1 MDSIRGVGMMDF
13 SGIKE
18 LTIGGV
24 KLKELSIGG
33 VKVWQS
39 GRLPAGYTELEY
51 IEATGTQYID
61 TGVIGRSGVSAEVSI
76 SIVSPI
82 PSAGIG
88 IISSTNGSQRS
99 YVEANAASPSFKW
112 MFGSNA
118 NYNMEAQTWEYDT
131 QYELDID
138 WGATKSTMYVNNSL
152 HMTLSHTSFN
162 NGYSLYLLARNNSGS
177 PTKMGKVKLYYT
189 KIYEDGT
196 LARDFVPAKYRDG
209 TVGMFDLVTG
219 RFFTNAGTGEFT
231 AGGVVA

>member
-1 MDSIRGVGMMDF
+1 MMDF

-39 GRLPAGYTELEY
+39 GRLPAGYTEVEY
-51 IEATGTQYID
+51 IESTGTQYID
-61 TGVIGRSGVSAEVSI
+61 TGIIGRSGVSAEVSI

-82 PSAGIG
+82 ASAGIG
-88 IISSTNGSQRS
+88 IISSTNGSQRC
-99 YVEANAASPSFKW
+99 YLEANPASPSFKW

-118 NYNMEAQTWEYDT
+118 VYNQEPQTWEYDT
-131 QYELDID
+131 PYKFDID
-138 WGATKSTMYVNNSL
+138 WGSTKSTMYVNNSL
-152 HMTLSHTSFN
+152 HMTLTHSSFN
-162 NGYSLYLLARNNSGS
+162 NGYNLYLLARNNSGS
-177 PTKMGKVKLYYT
+177 PTKMGKVKLYSA

-209 TVGMFDLVTG
+209 AVGLYDLVSNT
-219 RFFTNAGTGEFT
+219 FFPNAGTGAFT
-231 AGGVVA
+231 AGGAV